1 MIDKI
6 LSLLPR
12 LNAVLQRIK
21 SWLAVPQRQLQ
32 PLFEWLTSRN
42 GEKFDD
48 SKLQNFIADAD
59 YAIIDQEPVRARAL
73 LKVLGVIVVLFLLW
87 ASFAKVSEVTR
98 GEGKV
103 IPYSQVQ
110 LIQSMDGGIV
120 SQLLVHEGDVVEKGQ
135 VLIRLDQTRFL
146 STMKEGR
153 AQYLALL
160 AKAARL
166 RALANGSKFA
176 PPPEVAREDPDTLK
190 EEYSLYESK
199 NAELTNTIAMT
210 REQLMQ
216 RRQELEELK
225 SKREQAARQYV
236 LTAKE
241 LAATK
246 PLVATGAVSDVEI
259 LRLER
264 DVAKARGDRDIAA
277 AQILRVEAAIAET
290 ADKVEAVELTFRN
303 DARKD
308 LADTMAKLNSVGEG
322 NVGLEDKVARSVLRS
337 PVKGTVES
345 LKVNT
350 VGGVIEP
357 GKVVAQIVPMGDNL
371 ILETRIAPKDIA
383 FLHPGLKAT
392 VKLSAYDFVIYGG
405 LEGTVDS
412 IGADTMVDEKGNAYY
427 IVRIKTNKTSLGK
440 NMPILPGMVAEV
452 DILTGEKSVLSYL
465 LKPVLR
471 AKSRALTER

>member
-1 MIDKI
+1 MINKV
-6 LSLLPR
+6 LELLPR
-12 LNAVLQRIK
+12 LNAILQRIQP
-21 SWLAVPQRQLQ
+21 WFEWPRRRLQ
-32 PLFEWLTSRN
+32 PLFNWLINRG
-42 GEKFDD
+42 GETHDD
-48 SKLQNFIADAD
+48 SKLQDFIADAD
-59 YAIIDQEPVRARAL
+59 YAILTQEPIRARAL
-73 LKVLGVIVVLFLLW
+73 LKMLFFIFIFFLIW
-87 ASFAKVSEVTR
+87 AAFAKVSEVTR

-120 SQLLVHEGDVVEKGQ
+120 SELLVHEGDVVEKGQ

-146 STMKEGR
+146 STMKEAR
-153 AQYLALL
+153 SQYLALL
-160 AKAARL
+160 AKTARL
-166 RALANGSKFA
+166 RALAEGSKFI
-176 PPPEVAREDPDTLK
+176 PPPEVAKEDPDTL
-190 EEYSLYESK
+190 EEERRLYESK
-199 NAELTNTIAMT
+199 NAELANTVAIT
-210 REQLMQ
+210 QEQLMQ
-216 RRQELEELK
+216 RQQELQELK
-225 SKREQAARQYV
+225 SKREQATKQYV
-236 LTAKE
+236 LTARE

-264 DVAKARGDRDIAA
+264 DVAKARGDRDIAT
-277 AQILRVEAAIAET
+277 AQISRVEAAIEET
-290 ADKVEAVELTFRN
+290 THKVEAAELSFRN
-303 DARKD
+303 DARKE
-308 LADTMAKLNSVGEG
+308 LSDTLAKLNSVTEG

-337 PVKGTVES
+337 PVRGTVES

-371 ILETRIAPKDIA
+371 ILETRISPKDIA

-440 NMPILPGMVAEV
+440 NMPIMPGMVAEV

-471 AKSRALTER
+471 AKSRALSER